1 MLSAS
6 LSTLRVPLAALH
18 SKWKHLFNGQFSRTL
33 VNAEEGKVL
42 NNIEQTGMK
51 LGSDKSFKF
60 RHCQTV
66 YFTIDLIFRLARV
79 PQNMCLREILR
90 CWGNG

>member
-1 MLSAS
+1 MGVS
-6 LSTLRVPLAALH
+6 LPKWVVIAHNRAVIKARLGSTILVAYVSCLFVCALCIIEH
-18 SKWKHLFNGQFSRTL
+18 TESPTGCSTFQMVINGQFSRTL

-60 RHCQTV
+60 
-66 YFTIDLIFRLARV
+66 
-79 PQNMCLREILR
+79 
-90 CWGNG
+90 